1 MGSRRRPR
9 YGDRAMNRA
18 VFLDR
23 DGVINRAEVR
33 GGRPYSPET
42 LDGFEILPGV
52 PGAVT
57 GLKQAG
63 FLAIVVTNQPD
74 VATGKLDRG
83 VVEVMHEDLRAR
95 VAVDDIYVCFHTDED
110 DCNCR
115 KPKTGLIEA
124 AAADWDVDISQSFMV
139 GDRWRDIEAGK
150 AAGCA
155 TVLIDYGYTEPLTQE
170 PDAKVAS
177 LPEAASWILGQAA
190 KQTETPDQALSL
202 SAAEDKPR

>member
-1 MGSRRRPR
+1 
-9 YGDRAMNRA
+9 MNRA

-42 LDGFEILPGV
+42 LEGFEILPGV
-52 PGAVT
+52 AGAVT

-74 VATGKLDRG
+74 VGAGKVDRA
-83 VVEVMHEDLRAR
+83 VIEVMHEALRAC
-95 VAVDDIYVCFHTDED
+95 VAVDDVYVCVHTDAD
-110 DCNCR
+110 NCNCR

-124 AAADWDVDISQSFMV
+124 AAADWDVDMSRSFMV

-155 TVLIDYGYTEPLTQE
+155 TVLIDYGYTEPLTQD

-177 LPEAASWILGQAA
+177 LAEAASWILGQAA
-190 KQTETPDQALSL
+190 KQPQQQTRTPDQALAL

>member
-1 MGSRRRPR
+1 MKP
-9 YGDRAMNRA
+9 A

-23 DGVINRAEVR
+23 DGVINRALVR
-33 GGRPYSPET
+33 DGRPYSPET
-42 LDGFEILPGV
+42 LDAFEILTGV

-74 VATGKLDRG
+74 VGAGKQDRNT
-83 VVEVMHEDLRAR
+83 VEVMHEHLRAR
-95 VAVDDIYVCFHTDED
+95 VAVDDVYVCFHTDND

-115 KPKTGLIEA
+115 KPKPGLIEA
-124 AAADWDVDISQSFMV
+124 AAADWDVDISRSFMV
-139 GDRWRDIEAGK
+139 GDRWRDVGAGK
-150 AAGCA
+150 AAGCT
-155 TVLIDYGYTEPLTQE
+155 TVLIDFGYTEPLTHE

-190 KQTETPDQALSL
+190 GQTQPQPQPQTPDQAEALC
-202 SAAEDKPR
+202 AAEDKPR

>member
-1 MGSRRRPR
+1 MK
-9 YGDRAMNRA
+9 RA

-23 DGVINRAEVR
+23 DGVINRAVVR
-33 GGRPYSPET
+33 DGRPYSPET
-42 LDGFEILPGV
+42 LDAFEILPGV

-74 VATGKLDRG
+74 VGAGKLDR
-83 VVEVMHEDLRAR
+83 VVLEAMHEHMRAQ
-95 VAVDDIYVCFHTDED
+95 VAVDDVYVCFHTDGD

-115 KPKTGLIEA
+115 KPKPGLIVA
-124 AAADWDVDISQSFMV
+124 AVADWDVDISRSFMV
-139 GDRWRDIEAGK
+139 GDRWRDVGAGK

-155 TVLIDYGYTEPLTQE
+155 TVLIDCGYTEPLTFE

-177 LPEAASWILGQAA
+177 LPEAASWILGQASA
-190 KQTETPDQALSL
+190 QAQTQSQTPDQAVAL
-202 SAAEDKPR
+202 SAAEDESR